1 MVLVI
6 RRGPSVYQANGE
18 FMCKVLCKALADG
31 VRAGLGTEDGI
42 GSLRCRVS
50 GALYVLLL
58 IHQVDEQGR
67 CQSCRRPGAMFGW
80 RRRPCGVHREASF
93 WLRQPDWFLA
103 SRGRP
108 GAPVGP
114 LIPTEDI
121 HYTRDGDSPDQ
132 PGRHRGPT
140 QNHPEHE

>member
-1 MVLVI
+1 MGLVI
-6 RRGPSVYQANGE
+6 RRGGSVYQANDE
-18 FMCKVLCKALADG
+18 FMCKVLCQALADG
-31 VRAGLGTEDGI
+31 VRAGLGSAEGI

-67 CQSCRRPGAMFGW
+67 CRSCRRPGAVFGW
-80 RRRPCGVHREASF
+80 HRRPCEVHREASF

-114 LIPTEDI
+114 LIPIEDLPR
-121 HYTRDGDSPDQ
+121 TQDGESP
-132 PGRHRGPT
+132 
-140 QNHPEHE
+140 NHSG